1 MAIDDNKTYGLTG
14 AQVKDLV
21 NGIESKQNTLTPGSN
36 IQISNDT
43 ISATDTTYTAGT
55 GLNLTGTQFS
65 IDTSVVAE
73 VSDIPTKTS
82 DLTNDGEDGA
92 STYVEAGDLATVA
105 TTGSY
110 NDLSNKPTIGD
121 ATITIQ
127 KNGTS
132 AGTFTTNATTN
143 KSINIAVPTKTS
155 DLTNDGSDGTSTYVE
170 AGDLATVAT
179 SGNYADLTNKPT
191 VDSSLNT
198 SSSNAVTNSAIS
210 TALND
215 NVVTGISVNSTP
227 STTTVQLDGAKKNL
241 YSGSTT
247 TSSIT
252 LPVASTTQAG
262 VMNSSTFDAVA
273 ANSNN
278 INALLNG
285 AVAITGLPA
294 TPTQAQL
301 TTAWENETGLT
312 SLINRASIYDVTN
325 EKVWTYY
332 VNDATWHAAS
342 NSSQVT
348 VSTWTNSS
356 EGVVLGSTNDG
367 QIFAESDGTGSVNGW
382 DTLKNAVTDN
392 TSKLATI
399 AQGAEVNVQANWNET
414 NTSSDAY
421 IQNKPTIPTVNNATL
436 TITQNGTSAGTFTA
450 NASSNKTIALTDTTY
465 SDFTGA
471 DASTAGTA
479 GLVPA
484 PAAGDNTKYLAGDGT
499 WKTVS
504 QYALPIATAN
514 DLGGIK
520 VGSRLTINSSTGV
533 LSADSQTDNNFTT
546 TLKDKLDGIASGAE
560 VNVQANW
567 NETNSSSDAY
577 IQNKP
582 TIPTVNDATLT
593 IQKNGTTVE
602 TFTANASS
610 NVTANIS
617 VPTKTSDL
625 TNDGSDNTAQYL
637 ETDETAYRTTS
648 IPYGVCDNTSTST
661 VYTATV
667 PGITELRDGVCMWLK
682 NGVVTSESGFTIEI
696 NNLGAKPVY
705 SNLSAASR
713 VSTLWSSSYTMFF
726 VYDSTRVSGGCW
738 VMYYGYN
745 ANDNTIGYQIRTN
758 SQTMAASDK
767 TYRYRLLFTSADG
780 TKYVPATLS
789 SSTDA
794 TTARTPNQRPINPF
808 GRIFYYSS
816 TTAINAGSRF
826 GTSSLWEQNNVVLGY
841 SFAQGS
847 ELSLASYNPVYL
859 KCAPQSDGSAVID
872 STTPYVQTLPSTEDG
887 KIYIFL
893 GIASDATH
901 VELQLDH
908 PIYHY
913 KDGMI
918 RPYTNATSYSNFVG
932 SDGTNA
938 GAAGL
943 VPAPTASDNTK
954 FLKGDGTW
962 ATVSSGQSYT
972 AGTGI
977 DITSNVISIDTA
989 VVAELNDLPSDFTG
1003 ATSSVAGAHGLVP
1016 APTTSDVDKYLKGD
1030 GTWGSVAA
1038 PLDVFT
1044 TNEWNALWA

>member
-215 NVVTGISVNSTP
+215 NVVTNISVNTTP

-273 ANSNN
+273 SNSNN

-382 DTLKNAVTDN
+382 DTLKGAVSDN

-399 AQGAEVNVQANWNET
+399 AQ
-414 NTSSDAY
+414 
-421 IQNKPTIPTVNNATL
+421 
-436 TITQNGTSAGTFTA
+436 
-450 NASSNKTIALTDTTY
+450 
-465 SDFTGA
+465 
-471 DASTAGTA
+471 
-479 GLVPA
+479 
-484 PAAGDNTKYLAGDGT
+484 
-499 WKTVS
+499 
-504 QYALPIATAN
+504 
-514 DLGGIK
+514 
-520 VGSRLTINSSTGV
+520 
-533 LSADSQTDNNFTT
+533 
-546 TLKDKLDGIASGAE
+546 GAE

-610 NVTANIS
+610 NVTANIT
-617 VPTKTSDL
+617 VPTKTSDITNDSGYIDNTVNNL
-625 TNDGSDNTAQYL
+625 TNYTPTSGLAAVATSGSYNDLSNKPTIPAAQVNS
-637 ETDETAYRTTS
+637 DWDAAS
-648 IPYGVCDNTSTST
+648 GVAQILNKPTL
-661 VYTATV
+661 ATV
-667 PGITELRDGVCMWLK
+667 ATSGSYNDLSNKPTIPTVNNATLTIQK
-682 NGVVTSESGFTIEI
+682 NGTTVKTFTANASSNVTANITVPTKTSDITNDSGYIT
-696 NNLGAKPVY
+696 GVAWGDVTGKPTFATV
-705 SNLSAASR
+705 A
-713 VSTLWSSSYTMFF
+713 T
-726 VYDSTRVSGGCW
+726 SG
-738 VMYYGYN
+738 
-745 ANDNTIGYQIRTN
+745 
-758 SQTMAASDK
+758 
-767 TYRYRLLFTSADG
+767 
-780 TKYVPATLS
+780 
-789 SSTDA
+789 
-794 TTARTPNQRPINPF
+794 
-808 GRIFYYSS
+808 
-816 TTAINAGSRF
+816 
-826 GTSSLWEQNNVVLGY
+826 
-841 SFAQGS
+841 
-847 ELSLASYNPVYL
+847 SYNDLSNKPT
-859 KCAPQSDGSAVID
+859 I
-872 STTPYVQTLPSTEDG
+872 PS
-887 KIYIFL
+887 Y
-893 GIASDATH
+893 
-901 VELQLDH
+901 
-908 PIYHY
+908 
-913 KDGMI
+913 
-918 RPYTNATSYSNFVG
+918 
-932 SDGTNA
+932 
-938 GAAGL
+938 
-943 VPAPTASDNTK
+943 
-954 FLKGDGTW
+954 
-962 ATVSSGQSYT
+962 
-972 AGTGI
+972 
-977 DITSNVISIDTA
+977 
-989 VVAELNDLPSDFTG
+989 SDFTG
-1003 ATSSVAGAHGLVP
+1003 ATSSTAGAHGLVP

>member
-82 DLTNDGEDGA
+82 DLTNDGEDGT

-132 AGTFTTNATTN
+132 AGTFTTNATAN
-143 KSINIAVPTKTS
+143 KSINIVVPTKTS
-155 DLTNDGSDGTSTYVE
+155 DLTNDGSAGTSTYVE

-198 SSSNAVTNSAIS
+198 SSSNAVMNSAVS

-215 NVVTGISVNSTP
+215 NVVTNISVNSTP

-247 TSSIT
+247 TSSVT

-262 VMNSSTFDAVA
+262 VMNSATFDAVTS
-273 ANSNN
+273 NSNN

-382 DTLKNAVTDN
+382 DTLKNTVADN

-471 DASTAGTA
+471 DTSTAGTA

-546 TLKDKLDGIASGAE
+546 TLKNKLNGIASGAE
-560 VNVQANW
+560 VNVQADW
-567 NETNSSSDAY
+567 TEASSSSDAY
-577 IQNKP
+577 IKNKPSLATVATSGSYNDLSDKPTIPAAQVNSDWDATSGVAQILNKPTLATVATSGSYNDLSNKP
-582 TIPTVNDATLT
+582 TIPTVNNATLT
-593 IQKNGTTVE
+593 IQKNGTTVK

-610 NVTANIS
+610 NVTANIT
-617 VPTKTSDL
+617 VPTKTSDI
-625 TNDGSDNTAQYL
+625 TNDSGYIT
-637 ETDETAYRTTS
+637 
-648 IPYGVCDNTSTST
+648 GVAWGDVTGKPTF
-661 VYTATV
+661 ATV
-667 PGITELRDGVCMWLK
+667 A
-682 NGVVTSESGFTIEI
+682 TSG
-696 NNLGAKPVY
+696 
-705 SNLSAASR
+705 
-713 VSTLWSSSYTMFF
+713 SY
-726 VYDSTRVSGGCW
+726 
-738 VMYYGYN
+738 
-745 ANDNTIGYQIRTN
+745 NDL
-758 SQTMAASDK
+758 SDK
-767 TYRYRLLFTSADG
+767 PTI
-780 TKYVPATLS
+780 P
-789 SSTDA
+789 
-794 TTARTPNQRPINPF
+794 
-808 GRIFYYSS
+808 
-816 TTAINAGSRF
+816 
-826 GTSSLWEQNNVVLGY
+826 
-841 SFAQGS
+841 
-847 ELSLASYNPVYL
+847 SY
-859 KCAPQSDGSAVID
+859 
-872 STTPYVQTLPSTEDG
+872 
-887 KIYIFL
+887 
-893 GIASDATH
+893 
-901 VELQLDH
+901 
-908 PIYHY
+908 
-913 KDGMI
+913 
-918 RPYTNATSYSNFVG
+918 
-932 SDGTNA
+932 
-938 GAAGL
+938 
-943 VPAPTASDNTK
+943 
-954 FLKGDGTW
+954 
-962 ATVSSGQSYT
+962 
-972 AGTGI
+972 
-977 DITSNVISIDTA
+977 
-989 VVAELNDLPSDFTG
+989 SDFTG
-1003 ATSSVAGAHGLVP
+1003 ATSSTAGAHGLVP